1 MNDYD
6 AMFQADID
14 STFLRDFGKEHRI
27 GSRNVRCV
35 IDTNVG
41 IPNPGLMSEPYY
53 GLSTNKLRIFVK
65 KGDIPTPEVNQN
77 FTVLPLSLM
86 RSGCSLSRARKTM
99 NEPKF
104 VRKR

>member
-6 AMFQADID
+6 AMFYADID

-27 GSRNVRCV
+27 GSRKVRCV

-41 IPNPGLMSEPYY
+41 TPNPGLMSEPYY
-53 GLSTNKLRIFVK
+53 GLSTNQLRIFVK

-77 FTVLPLSLM
+77 LSVDGSFHRVAAISDEVGMLVIT
-86 RSGCSLSRARKTM
+86 CEEN
-99 NEPKF
+99 NE
-104 VRKR
+104 